1 MHITLIIP
9 IMNFLFNYIC
19 MLTSDV
25 KYTILVLEIFSEVFM
40 SINSFKYAIKGIIK
54 EMLSGASFK
63 VMLVFMAGI
72 VAAGIFFGIT
82 LIEWALLLLCCGG
95 VLTAEMIN
103 TAIES
108 VVDLTTKDISPLA
121 EKAKDLAAGAVLV
134 FSIFAAGI
142 GAIIFI
148 PYIIALF

>member
-25 KYTILVLEIFSEVFM
+25 KYTILVLEIFNEVFM

-108 VVDLTTKDISPLA
+108 VVDLISKDISPLA

-134 FSIFAAGI
+134 FSLFAAAI

-148 PYIIALF
+148 PYIISVF